1 MSKVAI
7 FTMGTRGD
15 VQLYIYLARKLIENG
30 IDTILGTHPY
40 WKDLIEKAGVKFVPI
55 GSNINIE
62 REMAAIRGNGANP
75 MSMGR
80 ELDFISDFF
89 QDATHDILNAC
100 KGRDLVVVS
109 HSLIGAVEAQALGIP
124 TVNVTIQKDA
134 IPEKLRQQS
143 VSEKVLENIGS
154 SRIIKPYNNLRKIYG
169 LRPIKFIDELMSD
182 KLNLMPISRTV
193 NDRNPY
199 WEAKNV
205 VTGFW
210 YEDDMDFVPDEKLR
224 TFMETGD
231 KAVVLSFGAMNYED
245 DAEVEKLDKYIKAFE
260 ATDTKAIIQG
270 FQRSL
275 ATNYKLPDK
284 IMSCGDVPHSWLFS
298 RARYVIHHCGFGTC
312 TATMVYG
319 VPSIPIPYMP
329 EQIRYAAKLND
340 IGIATKM
347 VKTSKVSKR
356 AIMDVLDEMNSSYYF
371 KKEKAEDISKKVR
384 AENGLDDAVRRIKD
398 ILHV

>member
-1 MSKVAI
+1 M
-7 FTMGTRGD
+7 
-15 VQLYIYLARKLIENG
+15 EN
-30 IDTILGTHPY
+30 
-40 WKDLIEKAGVKFVPI
+40 F
-55 GSNINIE
+55 GSN
-62 REMAAIRGNGANP
+62 RA
-75 MSMGR
+75 
-80 ELDFISDFF
+80 
-89 QDATHDILNAC
+89 
-100 KGRDLVVVS
+100 
-109 HSLIGAVEAQALGIP
+109 
-124 TVNVTIQKDA
+124 
-134 IPEKLRQQS
+134 
-143 VSEKVLENIGS
+143 
-154 SRIIKPYNNLRKIYG
+154 IKPFNNLRKKYG
-169 LRPIKFIDELMSD
+169 LRPIKSVDELFSD
-182 KLNLMPISRTV
+182 RLNLMPISRTV

-319 VPSIPIPYMP
+319 VPS
-329 EQIRYAAKLND
+329 
-340 IGIATKM
+340 
-347 VKTSKVSKR
+347 SKR

-398 ILHV
+398 ILHG